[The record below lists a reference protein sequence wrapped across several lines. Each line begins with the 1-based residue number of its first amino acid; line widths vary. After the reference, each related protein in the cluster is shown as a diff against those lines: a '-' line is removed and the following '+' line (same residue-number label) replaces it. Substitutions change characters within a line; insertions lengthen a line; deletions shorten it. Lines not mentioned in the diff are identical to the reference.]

1 MSFRTIYKKLAEVNI
16 YHHYFLDDGKT
27 EFDDNGQ
34 PTLKSRQLEKYNL
47 TEYMNV
53 VVSEKTANLFLGQK
67 ILFKPTV
74 QGFNL
79 FIKASETAPDS
90 GIYQP
95 LIELGE
101 TETFTFLLYVTD
113 RLFENYSM
121 VGPNPATPYYFS
133 NVKPETE
140 PDGFNEIDLETAL
153 TPTPIEG
160 FEIVDNDTF
169 EALSESILAQELVGL
184 FGIIQLT
191 VHGDDTAKDL
201 LDADEHLKSS
211 PTAYKIQLK
220 NRSTIW
226 NYFNPV
232 DGTLIH
238 TTEDDL
244 PENRLQPLVKN
255 GKVDYSFDS
264 KDYPAAQPNRIK
276 IERNGDGVIIKTISE
291 IYIN

>member
-1 MSFRTIYKKLAEVNI
+1 M
-16 YHHYFLDDGKT
+16 
-27 EFDDNGQ
+27 
-34 PTLKSRQLEKYNL
+34 
-47 TEYMNV
+47 
-53 VVSEKTANLFLGQK
+53 
-67 ILFKPTV
+67 
-74 QGFNL
+74 
-79 FIKASETAPDS
+79 
-90 GIYQP
+90 
-95 LIELGE
+95 
-101 TETFTFLLYVTD
+101 
-113 RLFENYSM
+113 
-121 VGPNPATPYYFS
+121 
-133 NVKPETE
+133 
-140 PDGFNEIDLETAL
+140 
-153 TPTPIEG
+153 
-160 FEIVDNDTF
+160 
-169 EALSESILAQELVGL
+169 VGL
-184 FGIIQLT
+184 FGIVQLT
-191 VHGDDTAKDL
+191 VHGDDPTKDL

-211 PTAYKIQLK
+211 PTTYKIQLK